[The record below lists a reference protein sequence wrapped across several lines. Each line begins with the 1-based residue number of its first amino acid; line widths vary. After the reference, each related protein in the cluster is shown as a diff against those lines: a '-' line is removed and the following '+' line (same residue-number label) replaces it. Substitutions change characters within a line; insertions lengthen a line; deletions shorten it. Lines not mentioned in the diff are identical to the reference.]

1 MRIGVDVMGGDNA
14 PDEILKGAFDALSAL
29 DKDDSI
35 ILAGERAPIEE
46 AMGERGLTDDRLVVL
61 ECTDT
66 ISMDVSPVEGVRANP
81 NSSIVKLAKLAGP
94 KAGAE
99 RLDAWLSAGNTG
111 ACVTAAQMHMRR
123 LRNVHRP
130 GVAVT
135 VPTFTGPVV
144 LIDVGAN
151 IEPKPSHL
159 AQYGVMG
166 AIYAQRILGME
177 KPRVGLMNVGAEE
190 AKGTTGLKKARDMLR
205 DNASIDFVGYVEGRG
220 VFDGEA
226 NVVITDGIVGNVM
239 IKLAEGL
246 SAGIFKAIAA
256 EVFQIDPEL
265 AVRFEPVVKSLYKK
279 HDYHEYGG
287 APLLGVNG
295 GCMMSH
301 GSSVA
306 RTISNGIRR
315 ACDFARSGVN
325 EAITEA
331 LADASM
337 ESAQA

>member
-14 PDEILKGAFDALSAL
+14 PDEILKGAFNALDSLSA
-29 DKDDSI
+29 DDTVV
-35 ILAGERAPIEE
+35 LAGDRVAIEE
-46 AMGERGLTDDRLVVL
+46 AMSERGVNDDRLSIL
-61 ECTDT
+61 ECTQT
-66 ISMDVSPVEGVRANP
+66 IGMEMSPVEGVRSCPDA
-81 NSSIVKLAKLAGP
+81 SIVKLAKLASA
-94 KAGAE
+94 KAGE
-99 RLDAWLSAGNTG
+99 DRLDAWLSAGNTG
-111 ACVTAAQMHMRR
+111 ACVTAAQMFMRR

-135 VPTFTGPVV
+135 VPTFSGPVV

-166 AIYAQRILGME
+166 SIYASHILGIE

-190 AKGTTGLKKARDMLR
+190 AKGTTGLKQTRDMLR
-205 DNASIDFVGYVEGRG
+205 DADMIDFVGYVEGRG

-226 NVVITDGIVGNVM
+226 DVVVTDGIVGNVM

-246 SAGIFKAIAA
+246 SAGIFKAIAT
-256 EVFQIDPEL
+256 EVFEIDPEL
-265 AVRFEPVVKSLYKK
+265 ALRFEPVVKNLYAK

-295 GCMMSH
+295 GCLISH

-306 RTISNGIRR
+306 RTITNGITR
-315 ACDFARSGVN
+315 ACHFARSGVN
-325 EAITEA
+325 EAITES
-331 LADASM
+331 LATARM
-337 ESAQA
+337 ESAEA